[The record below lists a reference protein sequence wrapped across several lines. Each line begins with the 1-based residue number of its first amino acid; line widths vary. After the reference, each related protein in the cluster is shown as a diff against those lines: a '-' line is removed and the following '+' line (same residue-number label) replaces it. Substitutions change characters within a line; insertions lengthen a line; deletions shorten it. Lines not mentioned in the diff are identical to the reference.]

1 VTARARARRFIAAAI
16 GVALGSVAPV
26 LAHEP
31 LWGETPVIF
40 GPGVIHP
47 EIKIRLVRTGGTPDP
62 GDMRSRM
69 IEQECGLQYGINR
82 FVNVQIMLPVTS
94 MDLDE
99 NIAGTVQRTRVSG
112 MGDAMLKAK
121 YRFHLRQEVGFQTAQ
136 TLVAGWKIPTGS
148 DQRTGPDGSRLPPGD
163 QPGSARH
170 GIEIGYAYD
179 RERLANSFWASLFF
193 DHEFGDGFRRGDAGE
208 LDATYGWWLLRPNV
222 AEELG
227 VNLAVGLHAEAS
239 ASDRLDGGA
248 SALTAHRVAGIHLTP
263 IITKGRNQYRV
274 GLFVPVFKG
283 GNTEE
288 TDFGY
293 EIRAGWEMFF

>member
-1 VTARARARRFIAAAI
+1 
-16 GVALGSVAPV
+16 
-26 LAHEP
+26 
-31 LWGETPVIF
+31 
-40 GPGVIHP
+40 
-47 EIKIRLVRTGGTPDP
+47 
-62 GDMRSRM
+62 
-69 IEQECGLQYGINR
+69 
-82 FVNVQIMLPVTS
+82 
-94 MDLDE
+94 
-99 NIAGTVQRTRVSG
+99 
-112 MGDAMLKAK
+112 
-121 YRFHLRQEVGFQTAQ
+121 
-136 TLVAGWKIPTGS
+136 AGWKIRTGS
-148 DQRTGPDGSRLPPGD
+148 DQRTGPGGSRLPPGD

-263 IITKGRNQYRV
+263 IITKGQAGVDGAKLFLDPPEVRV
-274 GLFVPVFKG
+274 TLESGVWVDPKRMLQA
-283 GNTEE
+283 
-288 TDFGY
+288 
-293 EIRAGWEMFF
+293 IRAAGFTPVPENVRMTLTGVLELRDGGCVLKLDRMKTPMELPCVDRRHDGSAAHAPG